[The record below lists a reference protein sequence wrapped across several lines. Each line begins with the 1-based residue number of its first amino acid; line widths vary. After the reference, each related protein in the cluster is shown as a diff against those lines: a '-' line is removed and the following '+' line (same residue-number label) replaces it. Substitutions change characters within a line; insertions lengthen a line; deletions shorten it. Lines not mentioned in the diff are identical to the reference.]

1 MEEGRGVSTDMKLD
15 AAAAMGMEIEAAT
28 AAAAAPS
35 VNGSCV
41 IAVGGGECVEAGGD
55 RAVAGT
61 VRWGWHVCGGGGRH
75 DGEKRRERRQPS
87 NRQPTLATYV

>member
-15 AAAAMGMEIEAAT
+15 AAAAMGMETEAAT

-55 RAVAGT
+55 SAVAGT

-87 NRQPTLATYV
+87 NR